1 MLKVVYDTNVVVSA
15 VLKSESIPSSLLA
28 LALQDQVKLC
38 LSPAI
43 FDEYREVLNRP
54 KFGLQ
59 SSAIEHLLREMR
71 AHALLVR
78 PTEPIA
84 NPLDE
89 KDSLFLECAVATGA
103 QYLVT
108 GNIKHFPASPFRQTK
123 IVTPSAFA
131 VYFFAS

>member
-15 VLKSESIPSSLLA
+15 VLKSESIPASLLA

-38 LSPAI
+38 LSPVVL
-43 FDEYREVLNRP
+43 DEYREVLNRP

-59 SSAIEHLLREMR
+59 SSAVDRLLRDMR
-71 AHALLVR
+71 AHALFVR

-89 KDSLFLECAVATGA
+89 KDSPFLECAVAASA

-108 GNIKHFPASPFRQTK
+108 GNIKHFPAPSFRQTK
-123 IVTPSAFA
+123 IVIPSAFS

>member
-1 MLKVVYDTNVVVSA
+1 MVYDTNVVVSA
-15 VLKSESIPSSLLA
+15 GLKSESIPSSLLA
-28 LALQDQVKLC
+28 LALQGQMKLC
-38 LSPAI
+38 LSPAV
-43 FDEYREVLNRP
+43 FDEYRDVLNRP

-59 SSAIEHLLREMR
+59 SSAVERLLRDMR
-71 AHALLVR
+71 AHSLLVR

-89 KDSLFLECAVATGA
+89 KDSPFLECAVAASA

-108 GNIKHFPASPFRQTK
+108 GNTKHFSAPPFRQTR